1 MPTVLI
7 VDDTAVDRRLA
18 AGLVEESA
26 GIQVIYAENGV
37 QAIEQLQASSPDIV
51 VTDLQM
57 PVMDGLELVT
67 RIRLTNPDIPVVLM
81 TSKGSEEI
89 AVQALEQG
97 ASSYVPK
104 SVLGTKLRE
113 TVEELLAM
121 QKSGTTSA
129 KLLEC
134 QRRVEFE
141 FMLNNDAELVNAFTD
156 LVQQVVEGIRLTDHT
171 GKFRIGVA
179 LREALLNAM
188 YRGNLELSFD
198 DLQNARESLAT
209 GGGSIIDARRNQA
222 PYCDR
227 FVHVTASITKDE
239 ARFVI
244 ADEGQGFD
252 HAQAVEAGELFV
264 GSLDAGQ
271 GRGLVLMRTFMD
283 ELIYNNAGN
292 EVTLIKRRDAQ

>member
-1 MPTVLI
+1 MATVLI

-18 AGLVEESA
+18 AGLIEESE
-26 GIQVIYAENGV
+26 GIDVIYAEDGEQAV
-37 QAIEQLQASSPDIV
+37 QRIQDSKPDIV

-57 PVMDGLELVT
+57 PRMDGLELVN
-67 RIRLTNPDIPVVLM
+67 RVRLTDPDIPVILM

-104 SVLGTKLRE
+104 SVLSTKLRE
-113 TVEELLAM
+113 TVEDLLAM
-121 QKSGTTSA
+121 KKSGTTYA
-129 KLLEC
+129 QLLAC
-134 QRRVEFE
+134 QRRVELE
-141 FMLNNDAELVNAFTD
+141 FDLNNDPALADALTD

-188 YRGNLELSFD
+188 FRGNLELSFD
-198 DLQNARESLAT
+198 ELQTARERLVTGGESLAE
-209 GGGSIIDARRNQA
+209 RRRHQR

-227 FVHVTASITKDE
+227 LVHVTARLTRDE

-244 ADEGQGFD
+244 RDEGPGFD
-252 HAQAVEAGELFV
+252 YSLKLEAGERFFN
-264 GSLDAGQ
+264 SFDATQ
-271 GRGLVLMRTFMD
+271 GRGLLLMRTFMD
-283 ELIYNNAGN
+283 EISYNAAGN
-292 EVTLIKRRDAQ
+292 EVTLVKRRDPQ

>member
-1 MPTVLI
+1 
-7 VDDTAVDRRLA
+7 
-18 AGLVEESA
+18 
-26 GIQVIYAENGV
+26 
-37 QAIEQLQASSPDIV
+37 
-51 VTDLQM
+51 
-57 PVMDGLELVT
+57 
-67 RIRLTNPDIPVVLM
+67 M

-121 QKSGTTSA
+121 KKSGTTSA
-129 KLLEC
+129 QLLEC
-134 QRRVEFE
+134 QRRVAFE
-141 FMLNNDAELVNAFTD
+141 FDLHNDGALVNAFTD

-188 YRGNLELSFD
+188 FRGNLELSFE
-198 DLQNARESLAT
+198 DLQNARENLTNGGDAIIAT
-209 GGGSIIDARRNQA
+209 RRNQA
-222 PYCDR
+222 PYADR
-227 FVHVTASITKDE
+227 IVKVSATITKDE

-244 ADEGQGFD
+244 SDEGPGFD

-283 ELIYNNAGN
+283 ELIYNARGN
-292 EVTLIKRRDAQ
+292 EVTLVKRRDAQ